1 MFCKIGIL
9 EACNFI
15 KKDAPVQIFSYEL
28 FKIFKKTFFHRTT
41 PLDDCFCS
49 TKSDLYLGPC
59 RKYMELS
66 LKIVNSKSLQLFLQ
80 IIL

>member
-15 KKDAPVQIFSYEL
+15 KKDAPVQIFSCEL
-28 FKIFKKTFFHRTT
+28 FKIFKKTFFHRT
-41 PLDDCFCS
+41 PLDDCFYS

-59 RKYMELS
+59 QKYMELS
-66 LKIVNSKSLQLFLQ
+66 LKIVNNNSLQLFLQ
-80 IIL
+80 KILL